1 MLSKKR
7 LTSVV
12 LASVLISG
20 FGASASLADTT
31 SAEAKAAYRTAITAY
46 KAEIA
51 TYKSSRESIKA
62 TFASAKAAAVS
73 TKNAALASATTDEQ

>member
-7 LTSVV
+7 LTSAV
-12 LASVLISG
+12 LATVLVSG

-62 TFASAKAAAVS
+62 TRSEEHTSELPVTQASRMPS
-73 TKNAALASATTDEQ
+73 SA